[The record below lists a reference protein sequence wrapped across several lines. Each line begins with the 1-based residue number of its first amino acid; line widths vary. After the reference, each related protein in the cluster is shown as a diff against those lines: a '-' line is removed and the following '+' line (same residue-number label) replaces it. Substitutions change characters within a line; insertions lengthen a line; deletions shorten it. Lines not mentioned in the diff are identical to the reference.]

1 MDVGAR
7 YCSRRDG
14 QSLVWCVLV
23 PVPGAGQGSGREVR
37 SGRTHGTCFLERNML
52 AALLEL
58 ENGTGG
64 HMAVNA
70 SCVSQTCESITVG
83 MAVML

>member
-7 YCSRRDG
+7 YCSRRDRR
-14 QSLVWCVLV
+14 SLVWCVLV
-23 PVPGAGQGSGREVR
+23 PVPGQGSRREVR